1 MKDDLLIFL
10 LLLYIVLWFHL
21 QVSIYSLGIN
31 EEGSR
36 KSLCPSQDFEKKT
49 FTRVSIEK
57 AFFCSLI
64 EIIRKTNM

>member
-36 KSLCPSQDFEKKT
+36 KSLCPSQDFEKKNFYT
-49 FTRVSIEK
+49 SFY
-57 AFFCSLI
+57 
-64 EIIRKTNM
+64 